1 MYTTPYLYRIF
12 EDRRKELGLKQEDV
26 GMLITGRPDSSVLQ
40 NIRRG
45 AMPSIKRVSELCDVL
60 QLECYVGPERKA
72 GTGKGHRPGAAQER
86 ENR

>member
-12 EDRRKELGLKQEDV
+12 EDRRKELGLRQEDV

-45 AMPSIKRVSELCDVL
+45 AMPSIKRVGELCDVL
-60 QLECYVGPERKA
+60 KLECYVGPERKPA
-72 GTGKGHRPGAAQER
+72 TGGEGRKTRKVP
-86 ENR
+86 